1 VSWLRIDDAFP
12 QHPKLVGLARSDRW
26 TWLEV
31 LAYCARY
38 RTEGKVPPGVHE
50 AVPAATAK
58 TLQKYVQAGLLDED
72 ETGLRVHDWSDF
84 NPKDPGAADR
94 MKRVRERAP
103 QPSGGQWERARRQVF
118 ERDNGVCV
126 DCGERDELWNA
137 DHEPHREDLVADGLS
152 IYDIAYIK
160 TRCHSCH
167 AKRTRREATERDR
180 TQTEQDPNEFG
191 ASRVGARARTRPVP
205 SRNGTSAAAGST
217 QGAPI
222 AAELARIGITDRTLI
237 AAAGDDPLRAG
248 ACLAAARTRATSN
261 PAGLFRTLL
270 ESGDWPTA
278 TANEA
283 APNPRQGSPR
293 ELHPDAC
300 PDCEIV
306 AGHTTDCP
314 HA

>member
-12 QHPKLVGLARSDRW
+12 QHPKIVGLPRSDRW

-50 AVPAATAK
+50 AVPAATPK

-84 NPKDPGAADR
+84 NPKDPTKAQRQARWRASHRDDDVDARVDDR
-94 MKRVRERAP
+94 VD
-103 QPSGGQWERARRQVF
+103 GQ
-118 ERDNGVCV
+118 V
-126 DCGERDELWNA
+126 DD
-137 DHEPHREDLVADGLS
+137 DVDDDVDDGNV
-152 IYDIAYIK
+152 
-160 TRCHSCH
+160 H
-167 AKRTRREATERDR
+167 
-180 TQTEQDPNEFG
+180 
-191 ASRVGARARTRPVP
+191 SRVGARARTRPVP

-217 QGAPI
+217 QAAPI
-222 AAELARIGITDRTLI
+222 AAELARIGITDRTLV
-237 AAAGDDPLRAG
+237 AAATADPLRAG
-248 ACLAAARTRATSN
+248 ACLVAVRKRATSN

-278 TANEA
+278 AAAEA

-293 ELHPDAC
+293 DLHPDAC
-300 PDCEIV
+300 PHCELAGDRHTADCTSLPSPPPSDFDLDE
-306 AGHTTDCP
+306 